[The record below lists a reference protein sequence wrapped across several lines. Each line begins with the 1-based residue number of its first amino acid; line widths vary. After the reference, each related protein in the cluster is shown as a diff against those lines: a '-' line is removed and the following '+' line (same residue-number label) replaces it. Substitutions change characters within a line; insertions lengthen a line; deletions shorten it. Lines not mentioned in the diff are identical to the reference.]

1 MNGVDRLNANVNSFI
16 THVKS
21 LPPNPTTEQLQNKV
35 SSLCNT
41 IKNDSRTVPPQVKS
55 IVKSGF
61 DVMGWDVI
69 QMRLTNP
76 ALLTIE
82 NLLKGLEQMK
92 NQLGG
97 WTPSVVPTTEE
108 LASLSKACQRLWD
121 MDVHRL
127 VPEKDYAI
135 DLQVSSGYIPS

>member
-1 MNGVDRLNANVNSFI
+1 
-16 THVKS
+16 
-21 LPPNPTTEQLQNKV
+21 
-35 SSLCNT
+35 
-41 IKNDSRTVPPQVKS
+41 
-55 IVKSGF
+55 
-61 DVMGWDVI
+61 MGWDVI

-82 NLLKGLEQMK
+82 NLLKGLEQIK

-97 WTPSVVPTTEE
+97 WTPSVVPTAEE